1 MRPRAR
7 GAPACSPS
15 VFDHVTIRASDRAE
29 SERFYE
35 LVLGAL
41 AIEKTY
47 SGELYAEWDDFSISE
62 ASDEKPVTRR
72 LHIAF
77 VAPSREHVD
86 EFWRTGT
93 GAGYRDDG
101 APGPRPQYR
110 DDYYGSFLL
119 DPDGNSA
126 EAVHHGAMRRG
137 GRIDH
142 LWIRVADRA
151 ASRAFYET
159 VAPHPGFRLKR
170 DLPDRTQFAGE
181 TGSFS
186 IVDGEPTEHVH
197 MAFPVGD
204 NAQVDAFHEAASSAG
219 YRDNGGPGERPE
231 YHDGYYGAYVLD
243 PDGNN
248 VELVNHNR

>member
-1 MRPRAR
+1 
-7 GAPACSPS
+7 
-15 VFDHVTIRASDRAE
+15 VFDHVTIRASDRAA
-29 SERFYE
+29 SELFYE
-35 LVLGAL
+35 LVLSTIG
-41 AIEKTY
+41 IEKTHTD
-47 SGELYAEWDDFSISE
+47 EDFPEWDDFSLSQ

-72 LHIAF
+72 LHIGFA
-77 VAPSREHVD
+77 APSREHVD
-86 EFWRTGT
+86 EFWRVGT
-93 GAGYRDDG
+93 DAGYRDDG

-126 EAVHHGAMRRG
+126 EAVHHGAMRTG
-137 GRIDH
+137 GFIDH

-159 VAPHPGFRLKR
+159 IARHAGFRLKR

-181 TGSFS
+181 SGSFS
-186 IVDGEPTEHVH
+186 IVDGKATEQLH

-204 NAQVDAFHEAASSAG
+204 NSEVDAFHEAVTSAG
-219 YRDNGGPGERPE
+219 YRDHGGPGERPE

-248 VELVNHNR
+248 IELVNHNR